1 MTGPSAHGSGCL
13 CMSVG
18 VTYKREVWSVL
29 AQQSGE
35 DSLSLDTLF
44 VLKHISIHEAVQH
57 GRVGMDINVEL
68 QTNPLQVRSRT
79 QKEKRGFFKE
89 QGVWAR
95 PPSGSG
101 VFNKW
106 SLWEQRWT
114 CMTSWRRCREK
125 TVTHMEASQNATDKA
140 ESKATEKSEERQ
152 PTTCA
157 IAESGF

>member
-79 QKEKRGFFKE
+79 QKEKRGFFKGAGSLGTSSIRE
-89 QGVWAR
+89 RSLQQMVSLGAKMDLYDFVETLQGKDCD
-95 PPSGSG
+95 PHGG
-101 VFNKW
+101 LTK
-106 SLWEQRWT
+106 
-114 CMTSWRRCREK
+114 CY
-125 TVTHMEASQNATDKA
+125 
-140 ESKATEKSEERQ
+140 RQ
-152 PTTCA
+152 
-157 IAESGF
+157 SRK